1 MEDRRAEQKEALA
14 VLIEFNDRVL
24 KNMNIIVKELSGE
37 RMEDTNQFL
46 KGIVD
51 ALNWEIQVVNGTIEL
66 LNEGKERIN
75 KEAFNASVVR
85 LGDAIKANEDAAMA
99 EAIKALIP
107 MFENLGAAA
116 REEWKGGRRQ
126 HFQR

>member
-1 MEDRRAEQKEALA
+1 MEDNRADQKEALE
-14 VLIEFNDRVL
+14 VLVEFNDRVL
-24 KNMNIIVKELSGE
+24 KNMNIVVKELSGE
-37 RMEDTNQFL
+37 RLEDTNKFL

-51 ALNWEIQVVNGTIEL
+51 AMNWEIQVVNGTMEM

-75 KEAFNASVVR
+75 KEEFNTAALR
-85 LGDAIKANEDAAMA
+85 LGDAIRENEDAAMA

-116 REEWKGGRRQ
+116 REVIA
-126 HFQR
+126 

>member
-1 MEDRRAEQKEALA
+1 MNIMEDNRAEQKEALE

-37 RMEDTNQFL
+37 RLEDTNQFL

-51 ALNWEIQVVNGTIEL
+51 ALNLEIEVVNGTMGL
-66 LNEGKERIN
+66 LNEGKERIQ
-75 KEAFNASVVR
+75 KDAFNAAVLR
-85 LGDAIKANEDAAMA
+85 LGDAIKANEDTAMA
-99 EAIKALIP
+99 EAISALIP

-116 REEWKGGRRQ
+116 REVTA
-126 HFQR
+126 

>member
-37 RMEDTNQFL
+37 MEDTNQFL

-116 REEWKGGRRQ
+116 REVTA
-126 HFQR
+126 

>member
-1 MEDRRAEQKEALA
+1 MNVMEDNRAEQKEALE

-37 RMEDTNQFL
+37 RLEDTNQFL

-51 ALNWEIQVVNGTIEL
+51 ALNWEIEVVNGTMGL
-66 LNEGKERIN
+66 LNEGRERIQ
-75 KEAFNASVVR
+75 KDAFNAAVLR
-85 LGDAIKANEDAAMA
+85 LGDAIKANEDTAMA
-99 EAIKALIP
+99 EAISALIP

-116 REEWKGGRRQ
+116 REVTA
-126 HFQR
+126 

>member
-1 MEDRRAEQKEALA
+1 MSENREEQKEALE

-37 RMEDTNQFL
+37 RLEDTNQFL

-51 ALNWEIQVVNGTIEL
+51 ALNWEIEVVNGTMGL
-66 LNEGKERIN
+66 LNEGKERIQ
-75 KEAFNASVVR
+75 KDAFNAAVLR
-85 LGDAIKANEDAAMA
+85 LGDAIKANEDTAMA
-99 EAIKALIP
+99 EAISALIP

-116 REEWKGGRRQ
+116 REVTA
-126 HFQR
+126 

>member
-1 MEDRRAEQKEALA
+1 MNIMEDKRAEQKEALE

-37 RMEDTNQFL
+37 RLEDTNQFL

-51 ALNWEIQVVNGTIEL
+51 ALNWEIEVVNGTMGL
-66 LNEGKERIN
+66 LNEGKERIQ
-75 KEAFNASVVR
+75 KDAFNAAVLR
-85 LGDAIKANEDAAMA
+85 LGDAIKANEDTAMA
-99 EAIKALIP
+99 EAISALIP

-116 REEWKGGRRQ
+116 REVTA
-126 HFQR
+126 

>member
-1 MEDRRAEQKEALA
+1 MNVMEDNIAEQKEALE

-37 RMEDTNQFL
+37 RLEDTNQFL

-51 ALNWEIQVVNGTIEL
+51 ALNWEIEVVNGTMGL
-66 LNEGKERIN
+66 LNEGRERIQ
-75 KEAFNASVVR
+75 KDAFNAAVLR
-85 LGDAIKANEDAAMA
+85 LGDAIKANEDTVMA
-99 EAIKALIP
+99 EAISALIP

-116 REEWKGGRRQ
+116 REVTA
-126 HFQR
+126 

>member
-1 MEDRRAEQKEALA
+1 
-14 VLIEFNDRVL
+14 
-24 KNMNIIVKELSGE
+24 
-37 RMEDTNQFL
+37 MEDTNQFV

-116 REEWKGGRRQ
+116 REVTA
-126 HFQR
+126 

>member
-1 MEDRRAEQKEALA
+1 MNVMEDNRAEQKEALE

-37 RMEDTNQFL
+37 RLEDTNQFL

-51 ALNWEIQVVNGTIEL
+51 ALNWEIEVVNGTMGL
-66 LNEGKERIN
+66 LNEGRERIQ
-75 KEAFNASVVR
+75 KDAFNAAVRR
-85 LGDAIKANEDAAMA
+85 LGDAIKANEDTAMA
-99 EAIKALIP
+99 EAISALIP

-116 REEWKGGRRQ
+116 REVTA
-126 HFQR
+126 

>member
-1 MEDRRAEQKEALA
+1 ME

-37 RMEDTNQFL
+37 RLEDTNQFL

-51 ALNWEIQVVNGTIEL
+51 ALNWEIEVVNGTMGL
-66 LNEGKERIN
+66 LNEGKERIQ
-75 KEAFNASVVR
+75 KDAFNA
-85 LGDAIKANEDAAMA
+85 NEDTAMA
-99 EAIKALIP
+99 EAISALIP

-116 REEWKGGRRQ
+116 REVTA
-126 HFQR
+126 

>member
-1 MEDRRAEQKEALA
+1 MNVMEDNRAEQKEALE

-37 RMEDTNQFL
+37 RLEDTNQFL

-51 ALNWEIQVVNGTIEL
+51 ALNWEIEVVNGTMGL
-66 LNEGKERIN
+66 LNEGKERIQ
-75 KEAFNASVVR
+75 KDAFNAAVLR
-85 LGDAIKANEDAAMA
+85 LSDAIKANEDTAMA
-99 EAIKALIP
+99 EAISALIP

-116 REEWKGGRRQ
+116 REVTA
-126 HFQR
+126 

>member
-1 MEDRRAEQKEALA
+1 MNVMEDNRAEQKEALE

-37 RMEDTNQFL
+37 RLEDTNQFL

-51 ALNWEIQVVNGTIEL
+51 ALNWEIEVVNGTMGL
-66 LNEGKERIN
+66 LNEGKERIQ
-75 KEAFNASVVR
+75 KDAFNAAVLR
-85 LGDAIKANEDAAMA
+85 LGDAIKANEDTAMA
-99 EAIKALIP
+99 EAISALIP

-116 REEWKGGRRQ
+116 REVTA
-126 HFQR
+126 

>member
-1 MEDRRAEQKEALA
+1 MNIMEDNRAEQKEALE

-37 RMEDTNQFL
+37 RLEDTNQFL

-51 ALNWEIQVVNGTIEL
+51 ALNWEIEVVNGTMGL
-66 LNEGKERIN
+66 LNEGKERIQ
-75 KEAFNASVVR
+75 KDAFNAAVLR
-85 LGDAIKANEDAAMA
+85 LGDAIKANEDTAMA
-99 EAIKALIP
+99 EAISALIP

-116 REEWKGGRRQ
+116 REVTA
-126 HFQR
+126 

>member
-1 MEDRRAEQKEALA
+1 VNVMEDNRAEQKEALE

-37 RMEDTNQFL
+37 RLEDTNQFL

-51 ALNWEIQVVNGTIEL
+51 ALNWEIEVVNGTMGL
-66 LNEGKERIN
+66 LNEGKERIQ
-75 KEAFNASVVR
+75 KDAFNAAVLR
-85 LGDAIKANEDAAMA
+85 LGDAIKANEDTAMA
-99 EAIKALIP
+99 EAISALIP

-116 REEWKGGRRQ
+116 REVTA
-126 HFQR
+126 

>member
-1 MEDRRAEQKEALA
+1 MNVMKDNRAEQKEALE

-37 RMEDTNQFL
+37 RLEDTNQFL

-51 ALNWEIQVVNGTIEL
+51 ALNWEIEVVNGTMGL
-66 LNEGKERIN
+66 LNEGKERIQ
-75 KEAFNASVVR
+75 KDAFNAAVLR
-85 LGDAIKANEDAAMA
+85 LGDAIKANEDTAMA
-99 EAIKALIP
+99 EAISALIP

-116 REEWKGGRRQ
+116 REVTA
-126 HFQR
+126 

>member
-1 MEDRRAEQKEALA
+1 MNVMEDNRAEQKEALE

-37 RMEDTNQFL
+37 RLEDTNQFL

-51 ALNWEIQVVNGTIEL
+51 ALNWEIEVVNGTMGL
-66 LNEGKERIN
+66 LNEGKERIQ
-75 KEAFNASVVR
+75 KDAFNAAVLR
-85 LGDAIKANEDAAMA
+85 LGDAIKANEYTAMA
-99 EAIKALIP
+99 EAISALIP

-116 REEWKGGRRQ
+116 REVTA
-126 HFQR
+126 

>member
-1 MEDRRAEQKEALA
+1 MNIMEDNRAEQKEALE

-37 RMEDTNQFL
+37 RLEDTNQFL

-51 ALNWEIQVVNGTIEL
+51 ALNWEIEVVNGTMGL
-66 LNEGKERIN
+66 LNEGKERIQ
-75 KEAFNASVVR
+75 KDAFNAAVLR
-85 LGDAIKANEDAAMA
+85 LSDAIKANEDTAMA
-99 EAIKALIP
+99 EAISALIP

-116 REEWKGGRRQ
+116 REVTA
-126 HFQR
+126 

>member
-1 MEDRRAEQKEALA
+1 MSVMEDRRAEQKEALA

-116 REEWKGGRRQ
+116 REVTA
-126 HFQR
+126 